1 MAAGY
6 CFVYVS
12 VSADGTVT
20 EQHKYC
26 ISAHVDSVLP
36 IDGEWSQ
43 WSLWGDCSVSCGQGK
58 KSRFRLCNN
67 PAPQDGGRFCV
78 GEPFEWQPCS
88 RSCPDSIPLT
98 PLYSPKIDEK
108 CACGCSIYVTNVSG
122 QIIGSGRC
130 NGLSFWL
137 ISVEPHQVIKLSF
150 SYFDLLKDKQ
160 WIKVRNGNSPK
171 ADLLALSDGSAI
183 LTEVVSSSST
193 VLIEF
198 MSKSETLDK
207 HDQTSSSLTSS
218 PSNIRHTSLQSIKT
232 IHVHGF
238 IAVCTAIDRKNESS
252 TSYILNVPLSESHPT
267 TLWQSTVT
275 IVGIVLCAIIVIVV
289 VAFALY
295 HRVFHR
301 RLHKYSMATQD
312 ESPTHMAKSTSMHST
327 PSHHSNIS
335 AGIEIDYDME
345 RPLTRQSKKKDNG
358 AFSSRK
364 SSVSSNRSKSSNKIR
379 FKTKPDTEPGG
390 SPKPSSRQY
399 TPLPSP
405 CVQNEV
411 IKEIAMDDKSSL
423 FNTSPLLNKKP
434 RSPKIHPSP
443 RIKRPSASKT
453 PDTPVETKHDM
464 LRRKRKQ
471 SESAKSDDV
480 TPVNKSGDIRIV
492 TGAAVVCTVE
502 ESPKVFSPNTPGAV
516 TPKANSIPL
525 SDLHKDKEKPKKGDK
540 NERSHEKLDYMDKSD
555 NEAIRKAG
563 SGASDESSSPD
574 KSSHQTTSFIR
585 QPSSNVK
592 PRRPTSL
599 HESYTKSP
607 SMPLLGAENSVSMTD
622 VDKSNVPP
630 FDRTKILPKP
640 DGQSPKSPR
649 NSKSSTPKS
658 VHSSKSRL
666 TLSPTRSIHTP
677 SEVASENLEME
688 YDDYIDYDDPLS
700 YFEPEE
706 LEKLKWKGA
715 EKIGKPKK
723 AEDD

>member
-1 MAAGY
+1 M
-6 CFVYVS
+6 
-12 VSADGTVT
+12 
-20 EQHKYC
+20 
-26 ISAHVDSVLP
+26 P
-36 IDGEWSQ
+36 
-43 WSLWGDCSVSCGQGK
+43 
-58 KSRFRLCNN
+58 
-67 PAPQDGGRFCV
+67 
-78 GEPFEWQPCS
+78 
-88 RSCPDSIPLT
+88 
-98 PLYSPKIDEK
+98 
-108 CACGCSIYVTNVSG
+108 
-122 QIIGSGRC
+122 
-130 NGLSFWL
+130 
-137 ISVEPHQVIKLSF
+137 
-150 SYFDLLKDKQ
+150 
-160 WIKVRNGNSPK
+160 
-171 ADLLALSDGSAI
+171 LSDS
-183 LTEVVSSSST
+183 
-193 VLIEF
+193 
-198 MSKSETLDK
+198 
-207 HDQTSSSLTSS
+207 Q
-218 PSNIRHTSLQSIKT
+218 PS
-232 IHVHGF
+232 G
-238 IAVCTAIDRKNESS
+238 
-252 TSYILNVPLSESHPT
+252 
-267 TLWQSTVT
+267 LWQSTVT
-275 IVGIVLCAIIVIVV
+275 IVGIVLCVIIVIVV
-289 VAFALY
+289 VTFALY
-295 HRVFHR
+295 HRIFHR
-301 RLHKYSMATQD
+301 RLHKYTVATQD

-358 AFSSRK
+358 GAFSSRK

-379 FKTKPDTEPGG
+379 FKTKPDIEPGG

-399 TPLPSP
+399 TPLQSP
-405 CVQNEV
+405 CVQNET
-411 IKEIAMDDKSSL
+411 IKEITKDDKSSL
-423 FNTSPLLNKKP
+423 FNTSPLLNTKKP

-443 RIKRPSASKT
+443 RIKRPSASRT
-453 PDTPVETKHDM
+453 PDTPIETKHEM

-492 TGAAVVCTVE
+492 TGAAVICTVE
-502 ESPKVFSPNTPGAV
+502 ESPKVFSPNTPGTV

-525 SDLHKDKEKPKKGDK
+525 SELHKERPKKGDISDV
-540 NERSHEKLDYMDKSD
+540 NGIDYMDKSD

-574 KSSHQTTSFIR
+574 KSSSHQTTSFIR
-585 QPSSNVK
+585 QPNSDVK

-599 HESYTKSP
+599 HESYIKSP
-607 SMPLLGAENSVSMTD
+607 SMPLLGVENSVSMTD

-666 TLSPTRSIHTP
+666 TLSPARSIHTP

-723 AEDD
+723 VEED